1 MRYSASATAL
11 NALTVLCLTSCSVSR
26 RASSSEHNSQLRV
39 KSEELK
45 VERDSVA
52 VVVRNTITITKT
64 VTVDRNDK
72 GDTLRIA
79 TETDRYRG
87 HDVQKLKVK
96 SEKLRVVHDTVYIEK
111 RDSVTVSSKLISGK
125 PNTVNSKR
133 STVNQTLKWLFWS
146 IIALIALLIT
156 LRILKR

>member
-1 MRYSASATAL
+1 M
-11 NALTVLCLTSCSVSR
+11 
-26 RASSSEHNSQLRV
+26 
-39 KSEELK
+39 
-45 VERDSVA
+45 
-52 VVVRNTITITKT
+52 VVRDTITITKT
-64 VTVDRNDK
+64 VTVDRNAK

-87 HDVQKLKVK
+87 HDVQKLKDK
-96 SEKLRVVHDTVYIEK
+96 GEKLRVVHDTVYIEK

-133 STVNQTLKWLFWS
+133 SMVNQTLKWLFWC
-146 IIALIALLIT
+146 IIALIALLLT